1 MKTMI
6 RHWLAALALVLACP
20 GALAQFSQVISIGDS
35 LSDTGNT
42 LDASF
47 GIEPAAPNY
56 MGRFSNGPLWN
67 ELLAIELGLA
77 PPTPSR
83 NGGDNYAYG
92 GALTSADVNITII
105 PFILVITLRSASNQ
119 IFDYLNDVGTGDP
132 DALYTLGIGGNDILE
147 AGAAL
152 SAAATATQIDDAAQ
166 ELYNIAQS
174 FQVPLQQLLNNV
186 PNTGIARFAILN
198 VPNVGATPRA
208 SSDGKE
214 AIFEALTIAYNNG
227 IADVV
232 NAIGDPRV
240 ILVDFFALTNDA
252 VANPAAYGFSN
263 VTDRCWIASPS
274 SVCSNPDDY
283 LLWDDIHPTT
293 MGHTMAMIAVQEAI
307 FPTRVTIPV
316 PAIYAWLLLL
326 VAALVTARLRN

>member
-1 MKTMI
+1 MRKTCK
-6 RHWLAALALVLACP
+6 RLALLLLLVTP
-20 GALAQFSQVISIGDS
+20 TVWAQFSQVISIGDS

-47 GIEPAAPNY
+47 GIQPPSPNF
-56 MGRFSNGPLWN
+56 MGRFSNGPVWN
-67 ELLAIELGLA
+67 ELLAFELGLA

-83 NGGDNYAYG
+83 DGGNNYGYG

-147 AGAAL
+147 AGEAL
-152 SAAATATQIDDAAQ
+152 SVSATPTQIDDAAQ

-174 FQVPLQQLLNNV
+174 FQVPLQQLLANV
-186 PNTGIARFAILN
+186 PSTGIARFAILN

-208 SSDGKE
+208 SNDGKE
-214 AIFEALTIAYNNG
+214 AIFEALTVAYNSG

-232 NAIGDPRV
+232 SSINDPRV
-240 ILVDFFALTNDA
+240 ILVDFFSLTNDA
-252 VANPAAYGFSN
+252 VANPASYGFTN
-263 VTDRCWIASPS
+263 VTDRCWIESPA
-274 SVCSNPDDY
+274 SVCSNPDEY
-283 LLWDDIHPTT
+283 LFWDDIHPTT
-293 MGHTMAMIAVQEAI
+293 VGHTMAMVAVQEAI
-307 FPTRVTIPV
+307 FPPRIVIPL
-316 PAIYAWLLLL
+316 PAVYGWLLLAML
-326 VAALVTARLRN
+326 ALIVGARPRN